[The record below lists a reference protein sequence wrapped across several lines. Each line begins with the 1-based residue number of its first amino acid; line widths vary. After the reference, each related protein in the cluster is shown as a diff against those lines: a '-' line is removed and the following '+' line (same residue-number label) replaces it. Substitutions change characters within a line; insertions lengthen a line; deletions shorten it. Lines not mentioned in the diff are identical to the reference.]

1 MQNLAVLLGRIGLA
15 LIFIVS
21 GIGKLRGYDATAAY
35 MVAHGL
41 PGGLLPLV
49 IFAELGGG
57 LAILFGFLTRWAAL
71 GLFVHPAGRGIFPQR
86 FQQSGTVDQFHE
98 EHRDRRRLS
107 GAGGVRARRNR
118 AGCAAESA
126 TAQRQFEVLNAINAR
141 ARLQDAH
148 ARAPIPPA
156 SAHARR

>member
-15 LIFIVS
+15 LIFIVF

-71 GLFVHPAGRGIFPQR
+71 GLFAFSLLTGAFFHNDFGNQE
-86 FQQSGTVDQFHE
+86 QSINFMKNVAI
-98 EHRDRRRLS
+98 
-107 GAGGVRARRNR
+107 AGGFLVLAAFGPGAIALDALRSRKRRGGNLK
-118 AGCAAESA
+118 
-126 TAQRQFEVLNAINAR
+126 F
-141 ARLQDAH
+141 
-148 ARAPIPPA
+148 
-156 SAHARR
+156 

>member
-1 MQNLAVLLGRIGLA
+1 MQNFAALLGRIGLA

-21 GIGKLRGYDATAAY
+21 GIGKLRGYDASVAY

-71 GLFVHPAGRGIFPQR
+71 GLVVFSLLAAA
-86 FQQSGTVDQFHE
+86 SFHN
-98 EHRDRRRLS
+98 DLS
-107 GAGGVRARRNR
+107 DPNQKINFMKNIAIAGGFLVLAAFGPGAIALDALRNR
-118 AGCAAESA
+118 RKRGKLK
-126 TAQRQFEVLNAINAR
+126 F
-141 ARLQDAH
+141 
-148 ARAPIPPA
+148 
-156 SAHARR
+156 

>member
-57 LAILFGFLTRWAAL
+57 LAVLFGFLTRWAAL
-71 GLFVHPAGRGIFPQR
+71 GLFVFSLLAAAFFHNDFSNQEQSINFMKNIAIAGGFLVLAAYGPGAIALDALRN
-86 FQQSGTVDQFHE
+86 
-98 EHRDRRRLS
+98 RRRR
-107 GAGGVRARRNR
+107 GGNLK
-118 AGCAAESA
+118 
-126 TAQRQFEVLNAINAR
+126 F
-141 ARLQDAH
+141 
-148 ARAPIPPA
+148 
-156 SAHARR
+156 